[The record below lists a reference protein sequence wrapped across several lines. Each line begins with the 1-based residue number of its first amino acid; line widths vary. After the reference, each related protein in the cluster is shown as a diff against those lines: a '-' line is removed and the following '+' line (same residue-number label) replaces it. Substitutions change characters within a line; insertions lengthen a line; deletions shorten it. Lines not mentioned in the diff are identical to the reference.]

1 MASGKRA
8 SMREGPL
15 AALFRRTDEDAPE
28 QATPS
33 TPAADEPRAEGTAP
47 AAPATPSAEATPST
61 PAPAAEAARPQATQ
75 QPPLPET
82 PSARVEP
89 PAPPAAPSEPQAT
102 AQPPLPEATV
112 PPATPAAQ
120 RRHEPD
126 PLVDTGP
133 SAPPAHPRET
143 GYPHPSLD
151 SDREA
156 RRAER
161 EASRGTAQDRLRNA
175 FGTELPDD
183 ILAPPVPEPA
193 PAPAA
198 RAPETAAPA
207 PAAPAADPF
216 ARSAPAYDE
225 SPWGAK
231 VAGSPVI
238 RVVGVGGAGV
248 NAVNRMVEAE
258 VQGVEFLAINTDLQS
273 LQQSTADIT
282 LHIGPQVTRGLGAGS
297 NPDLG
302 RQAAM
307 EEYDRIKSLM
317 KGSDMVFIAAGSGGG
332 TGTGAAPIV
341 ARIAREIG
349 ALTVGIVTKPF
360 GFEGSRRSQ
369 QGEAGIEALHN
380 EVDTLIV
387 VPNNRLLSVLD
398 KHTSMVD
405 AFRVADDV
413 LRQGVQGVSDLV
425 TLPGIINLDFADV
438 RTIMSEAG
446 AALLGIGM
454 GVGDKRALEAAE
466 QAVSS
471 PLLETSMDGARS
483 ILLSITGG
491 RDLSLWEVN
500 EAAKA
505 VAAAA
510 HPDAN
515 IIFGAMVDEK
525 LEDQV
530 WVTVVATRYGDAPR
544 RRPTQPME
552 EPKGEPRVERRTPS
566 RDAEPARQRI
576 TASRGGIVNDLD
588 VPEFLPRR

>member
-1 MASGKRA
+1 VR
-8 SMREGPL
+8 
-15 AALFRRTDEDAPE
+15 
-28 QATPS
+28 
-33 TPAADEPRAEGTAP
+33 
-47 AAPATPSAEATPST
+47 
-61 PAPAAEAARPQATQ
+61 
-75 QPPLPET
+75 
-82 PSARVEP
+82 
-89 PAPPAAPSEPQAT
+89 
-102 AQPPLPEATV
+102 
-112 PPATPAAQ
+112 PATPAAV
-120 RRHEPD
+120 RRREPD
-126 PLVDTGP
+126 PLRDAGP
-133 SAPPAHPRET
+133 AETPPQHPRET
-143 GYPHPSLD
+143 GYPHPSLNAEP
-151 SDREA
+151 EA
-156 RRAER
+156 PAAEPETPR
-161 EASRGTAQDRLRNA
+161 TPTAQERLRHA
-175 FGTELPDD
+175 FSSELPDD
-183 ILAPPVPEPA
+183 ILAPPVPETTS
-193 PAPAA
+193 APAA
-198 RAPETAAPA
+198 RAPE
-207 PAAPAADPF
+207 APAADPY
-216 ARSAPAYDE
+216 ARSSSSFDE

-360 GFEGSRRSQ
+360 GFEGSRRAQ
-369 QGEAGIEALHN
+369 QADTGIEALHA

-544 RRPTQPME
+544 RPREPRIE
-552 EPKGEPRVERRTPS
+552 EPKGEPRVERRTPAP
-566 RDAEPARQRI
+566 RDEAPRRERI
-576 TASRGGIVNDLD
+576 TASRGGVVSDLD

>member
-28 QATPS
+28 G
-33 TPAADEPRAEGTAP
+33 AEGTPQASAP
-47 AAPATPSAEATPST
+47 EATPQ
-61 PAPAAEAARPQATQ
+61 AET
-75 QPPLPET
+75 
-82 PSARVEP
+82 
-89 PAPPAAPSEPQAT
+89 PAPPAPQA
-102 AQPPLPEATV
+102 EATV
-112 PPATPAAQ
+112 PPATPAAAA
-120 RRHEPD
+120 RRREPD
-126 PLVDTGP
+126 PLRDEGP
-133 SAPPAHPRET
+133 AATTPPHPRET
-143 GYPHPSLD
+143 GYPHPSLAAD
-151 SDREA
+151 AEPEA
-156 RRAER
+156 ADTPRAP
-161 EASRGTAQDRLRNA
+161 TAQERLRNA
-175 FGTELPDD
+175 FSSELPED
-183 ILAPPVPEPA
+183 ILAPGGRA
-193 PAPAA
+193 DSGPAPAA
-198 RAPETAAPA
+198 APRAAASPAPTPTPPA
-207 PAAPAADPF
+207 PAGDPY
-216 ARSAPAYDE
+216 ARSSASYDE

-360 GFEGSRRSQ
+360 GFEGSRRAQ
-369 QGEAGIEALHN
+369 QADVGIEALHA

-471 PLLETSMDGARS
+471 PLLETSMEGARS

-491 RDLSLWEVN
+491 KDLSLWEVN

-530 WVTVVATRYGDAPR
+530 WVTVVATRYGNAPR
-544 RRPTQPME
+544 RRPEPRIE
-552 EPKGEPRVERRTPS
+552 EPKGTGEPRVERRTPAAAPP
-566 RDAEPARQRI
+566 RERI
-576 TASRGGIVNDLD
+576 TAGRGGVVADLD

>member
-15 AALFRRTDEDAPE
+15 AALFRRTDEDEPDAGTERTPQASAPE
-28 QATPS
+28 
-33 TPAADEPRAEGTAP
+33 AP
-47 AAPATPSAEATPST
+47 AAPKRPRAKAPSA
-61 PAPAAEAARPQATQ
+61 
-75 QPPLPET
+75 
-82 PSARVEP
+82 PSAP
-89 PAPPAAPSEPQAT
+89 
-102 AQPPLPEATV
+102 AQPPLPEASV
-112 PPATPAAQ
+112 PPATPAAA
-120 RRHEPD
+120 RRREPD
-126 PLVDTGP
+126 PLRDAGP
-133 SAPPAHPRET
+133 ASEPPPHPRQT
-143 GYPHPSLD
+143 GYPHPSLA
-151 SDREA
+151 SDEPR
-156 RRAER
+156 
-161 EASRGTAQDRLRNA
+161 TPNAQERLRSA
-175 FGTELPDD
+175 FSSELPDD
-183 ILAPPVPEPA
+183 ILAPP
-193 PAPAA
+193 AA
-198 RAPETAAPA
+198 ERAPEPA
-207 PAAPAADPF
+207 PAAPAAPASDPY
-216 ARSAPAYDE
+216 ARSAASFDE

-360 GFEGSRRSQ
+360 GFEGSRRAQ
-369 QGEAGIEALHN
+369 QANIGIDALHA

-398 KHTSMVD
+398 KNTSMVD

-438 RTIMSEAG
+438 RTIMAEAG

-544 RRPTQPME
+544 RRREPVE
-552 EPKGEPRVERRTPS
+552 EPAGEPRVERRTPA
-566 RDAEPARQRI
+566 REPERERI
-576 TASRGGIVNDLD
+576 TASRGGVVNDLD

>member
-1 MASGKRA
+1 
-8 SMREGPL
+8 MREGPL

-28 QATPS
+28 GAES
-33 TPAADEPRAEGTAP
+33 TPQASAP
-47 AAPATPSAEATPST
+47 EEKTT
-61 PAPAAEAARPQATQ
+61 PQAA
-75 QPPLPET
+75 
-82 PSARVEP
+82 SS
-89 PAPPAAPSEPQAT
+89 APPA
-102 AQPPLPEATV
+102 EAIV
-112 PPATPAAQ
+112 PPATPAAA
-120 RRHEPD
+120 RRREPD
-126 PLVDTGP
+126 PLRDEGP
-133 SAPPAHPRET
+133 AATTPPHPRET
-143 GYPHPSLD
+143 GYPHPSLGAD
-151 SDREA
+151 PEPEA
-156 RRAER
+156 T
-161 EASRGTAQDRLRNA
+161 EASRAPSAQERLRNA
-175 FGTELPDD
+175 FSSELPDD
-183 ILAPPVPEPA
+183 ILAPGGRADSEPARARRAVAAPA

-198 RAPETAAPA
+198 
-207 PAAPAADPF
+207 DPY
-216 ARSAPAYDE
+216 ARSAPSYDE

-360 GFEGSRRSQ
+360 GFEGSRRAQ
-369 QGEAGIEALHN
+369 QADVGIEALHA

-471 PLLETSMDGARS
+471 PLLETSMEGARS

-491 RDLSLWEVN
+491 KDLSLWEVN

-530 WVTVVATRYGDAPR
+530 WVTVVATRYGNAPKR
-544 RRPTQPME
+544 RSEPRIE
-552 EPKGEPRVERRTPS
+552 EPKGTGEPRIERRTPS
-566 RDAEPARQRI
+566 PVASQREPISVR
-576 TASRGGIVNDLD
+576 RGGVVSDLD

>member
-33 TPAADEPRAEGTAP
+33 TPEASAP
-47 AAPATPSAEATPST
+47 AAPTP
-61 PAPAAEAARPQATQ
+61 PAPEAAAA
-75 QPPLPET
+75 PEA
-82 PSARVEP
+82 PAEPARVEP
-89 PAPPAAPSEPQAT
+89 PAPSEPQA
-102 AQPPLPEATV
+102 AQQLPPLSEAAV

-120 RRHEPD
+120 RRREPD
-126 PLVDTGP
+126 PLLDSGP
-133 SAPPAHPRET
+133 SAPPEHPRET

-151 SDREA
+151 ADREA

-161 EASRGTAQDRLRNA
+161 SASRGSAQDRLRNA

-198 RAPETAAPA
+198 RAPETAPAPAA

-360 GFEGSRRSQ
+360 GFEGSRRAQ
-369 QGEAGIEALHN
+369 QGDAGIEALHA

-471 PLLETSMDGARS
+471 PLLETSMEGARS

-530 WVTVVATRYGDAPR
+530 WVTVVATRYGDAPK
-544 RRPTQPME
+544 RRPAQPME
-552 EPKGEPRVERRTPS
+552 EPAGEPRVERRTPS
-566 RDAEPARQRI
+566 RDGAPQRERI
-576 TASRGGIVNDLD
+576 TASRSGVVNDLD

>member
-33 TPAADEPRAEGTAP
+33 TPAAQEPRAEGTAP
-47 AAPATPSAEATPST
+47 AAPAAPST
-61 PAPAAEAARPQATQ
+61 PARPEAAAPAEPARPQATQ
-75 QPPLPET
+75 QPPLPEM

-89 PAPPAAPSEPQAT
+89 PAAPVAPTEPQAT
-102 AQPPLPEATV
+102 QQPPLPEAAV
-112 PPATPAAQ
+112 PPATPAAA
-120 RRHEPD
+120 RRREPD
-126 PLVDTGP
+126 PLVDSGP
-133 SAPPAHPRET
+133 SDPPAHPRET

-151 SDREA
+151 AEREA

-161 EASRGTAQDRLRNA
+161 AASRGSAQDRLRNA

-198 RAPETAAPA
+198 RAPEVAPE
-207 PAAPAADPF
+207 PAADPF
-216 ARSAPAYDE
+216 ARSAPGHEE

-307 EEYDRIKSLM
+307 EEYDRIKSLL
-317 KGSDMVFIAAGSGGG
+317 KGSDMIFIAAGSGGG

-369 QGEAGIEALHN
+369 QATAGIEALHD

-530 WVTVVATRYGDAPR
+530 WVTVVATRYGEAPK
-544 RRPTQPME
+544 RRPSQPME
-552 EPKGEPRVERRTPS
+552 EPAGEPRVERRTPA
-566 RDAEPARQRI
+566 RDAAPQRERI
-576 TASRGGIVNDLD
+576 TASRGGVVNDLD